1 VKKFA
6 YSLSSLATRVGWSRD
21 KSWLVIDVYYIEIFL
36 FNSSQPSQQH
46 SSTQR
51 LANIQPTANNDGRGY
66 QGIVEDI
73 KGKF

>member
-21 KSWLVIDVYYIEIFL
+21 KSWLVIEIFL